1 MKGIGRVSAI
11 VERIEEWLL
20 AGAIL
25 LMALLTIANVVART
39 AFGTSLAF
47 AEELSQFAI
56 ICVTFI
62 GLSYSTSRGRH
73 IRMTALYDQLGVRW
87 RKRLMILITGS
98 TAVLMLLL
106 TWYALR
112 YLSTVYQLGSV
123 SPVLQV
129 PLYLAYLAA
138 PLGFVLTAIQYALAL
153 VRNLREDDVYLSDRK
168 KDEYDPSPADGI

>member
-1 MKGIGRVSAI
+1 MKGIARVSGI

-20 AGAIL
+20 AGAVL
-25 LMALLTIANVVART
+25 LMALLTIANVVSRT
-39 AFGTSLAF
+39 AFGVSLAF

-73 IRMTALYDQLGVRW
+73 IRMTAVYDQLSLRW

-98 TAVLMLLL
+98 TALLMLLL
-106 TWYALR
+106 AWYAVR
-112 YLSTVYQLGSV
+112 YLATVWQLGPV

-129 PLYLAYLAA
+129 PLYIAYLAA
-138 PLGFVLTAIQYALAL
+138 PLGFLLTAIQYVLAL
-153 VRNLREDDVYLSDRK
+153 IRNIREEDVYLSDRK